1 MIKKGEKNMDLQL
14 KDKIACITG
23 GSVGIGL
30 GIAKELAKEGVHL
43 ALCARDQERLQ
54 GVAREIQNEY
64 KVKVLPVKADVSKM
78 EDIQNFV
85 DEVDKYFD
93 GVDILINNAGTGSA
107 EKIMTAPDER
117 WYSYWDLH
125 VMAAVR
131 TSRLLVPYMK
141 KRGGGAI
148 INIASVCAKQPLDY
162 EPIYNT
168 TKAALVMFTKC
179 LANELVQDN
188 IHVNSVCPGLIITPD
203 WRKTASI
210 LSKDLGITPDE
221 YLDRI
226 AKDLAPISR
235 FATPEELAKFI
246 VFLCSPLAAYCIGS
260 SYYFD
265 GGMLKSIV

>member
-1 MIKKGEKNMDLQL
+1 MDLQL
-14 KDKIACITG
+14 KNKIACITG

-43 ALCARDQERLQ
+43 ALCARNEERLQ
-54 GVAREIQNEY
+54 KVAQQIREEHS
-64 KVKVLPVKADVSKM
+64 VKVLAVKADVSKM

-85 DEVDKYFD
+85 KEIERSYG
-93 GVDILINNAGTGSA
+93 GVDILVNNAGTGSA

-117 WYSYWDLH
+117 WYYYWDLH

-131 TSRLLVPYMK
+131 TSRLLVPFMK

-148 INIASVCAKQPLDY
+148 VNIASVCAKQPLDY

-179 LANELVQDN
+179 LANELVHDN

-203 WRKTASI
+203 WRKTATI

-221 YLDRI
+221 YLDRV

-246 VFLCSPLAAYCIGS
+246 VFLCSPLTAYCIGS

-265 GGMLKSIV
+265 GGVIKSVL

>member
-1 MIKKGEKNMDLQL
+1 MDMQL
-14 KDKIACITG
+14 KNKIACITG

-30 GIAKELAKEGVHL
+30 AIAKELAREGVHI
-43 ALCARDQERLQ
+43 AICARNEERLQ
-54 GVAREIQNEY
+54 EVAHEIRNEFR
-64 KVKVLPVKADVSKM
+64 VKVLGVKADVSKM
-78 EDIQNFV
+78 EDIQKFAN
-85 DEVDKYFD
+85 EIEKYFG
-93 GVDILINNAGTGSA
+93 GVDILVNNAGTGSA
-107 EKIMTAPDER
+107 EKIMTAPDEK

-125 VMAAVR
+125 VMAAIR
-131 TSRLLVPYMK
+131 TSRLLVPFMK

-148 INIASVCAKQPLDY
+148 VNIASVCAKQPLDY

-168 TKAALVMFTKC
+168 TKAALVMLTKC
-179 LANELVQDN
+179 LANELVHDN
-188 IHVNSVCPGLIITPD
+188 IHVNSICPGLIITPD
-203 WRKTASI
+203 WRKTATI

-221 YLDRI
+221 YLDRV

-246 VFLCSPLAAYCIGS
+246 VFICSPLAAYCIGS

>member
-1 MIKKGEKNMDLQL
+1 MDMELKN
-14 KDKIACITG
+14 KIACITG

-30 GIAKELAKEGVHL
+30 GIAKELAKEGTHL
-43 ALCARDQERLQ
+43 ALCARNEERLKESANQ
-54 GVAREIQNEY
+54 IRNEY
-64 KVKVLPVKADVSKM
+64 GVKVLSVKADVSNMK
-78 EDIQNFV
+78 DIQYFV
-85 DEVDKYFD
+85 KEIEKYFG
-93 GVDILINNAGTGSA
+93 GVDILINNAGTGTN
-107 EKIMTAPDER
+107 EKIMTAPDEK

-125 VMAAVR
+125 VMAAIR
-131 TSRLLVPYMK
+131 TSRLLVPFMK

-148 INIASVCAKQPLDY
+148 INIASVCAKQPMDF

-179 LANELVQDN
+179 LANELVHDN

-203 WRKTASI
+203 WRKTATI
-210 LSKDLGITPDE
+210 FSKEMGITPDE
-221 YLDRI
+221 YLAKV

-235 FATPEELAKFI
+235 FATTEELAKFI

-265 GGMLKSIV
+265 GGLVKSIL